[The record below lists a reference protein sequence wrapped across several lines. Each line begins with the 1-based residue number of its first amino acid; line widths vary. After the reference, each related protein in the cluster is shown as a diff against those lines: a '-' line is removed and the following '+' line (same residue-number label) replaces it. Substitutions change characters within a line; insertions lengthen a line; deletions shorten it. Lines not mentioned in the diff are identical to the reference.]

1 MGNGVWFFFALL
13 VGFFI
18 IVNFSNWTNRIFL
31 YSIGISL
38 LVISF
43 LFFGI
48 ALGMFVLKLVISY
61 EGMLELNFG
70 TISIKWGEMKI
81 IELRKVDLKSKTL
94 QFCDITDDEILKL
107 KSMKDI
113 RKLGVLLNFSKEIT
127 NDIKNIISIN
137 IEKKLLEAIEKYA
150 PPEINNRIK
159 DLLSLMPLQTN

>member
-1 MGNGVWFFFALL
+1 
-13 VGFFI
+13 
-18 IVNFSNWTNRIFL
+18 
-31 YSIGISL
+31 
-38 LVISF
+38 
-43 LFFGI
+43 
-48 ALGMFVLKLVISY
+48 
-61 EGMLELNFG
+61 MLELNFG